1 VSEQAIHLGVL
12 ISAIAL
18 ASWVFA
24 AHPRNAASDARSPAQ
39 VSSAPLSP
47 LAVLPPSSA
56 FVLDAD
62 VARLEQAPLG
72 PFLAQRLFHL
82 GASDLSALCGFDPLT
97 RLARL
102 ALAVPAA
109 GEATQAQADDFGV
122 VATGRFSAAEISRC
136 ASAAITQRGGQAAFS
151 RLGSFETV
159 RDRKGSGGEV
169 AAKDGLLVVS
179 GGSYFRQLLDSAE
192 GNAPERDPADPRAAR
207 HSVLRRKLGS
217 GDIVATWLLS
227 PGWFARIS
235 GDNDARLSP
244 LSALQALG
252 ARVIV
257 GGDVRVSLLLES
269 ADLDGAKRVADLVH
283 DLRTSLESLA
293 LDPALR
299 TLARRIE
306 LRSSGRELDL
316 ALTLDRDEL
325 SAVLGA
331 LLGP

>member
-1 VSEQAIHLGVL
+1 MSEQAIHVGVL
-12 ISAIAL
+12 ISALAL
-18 ASWVFA
+18 AGWVFA
-24 AHPRNAASDARSPAQ
+24 AQPHSPATATR
-39 VSSAPLSP
+39 SAAQLSTEPLSP
-47 LAVLPPSSA
+47 LAVVPPGSA

-72 PFLAQRLFHL
+72 PFLAERLFHL
-82 GASDLSALCGFDPLT
+82 VPSDLSALCGFDPLT
-97 RLARL
+97 RLTRL
-102 ALAVPAA
+102 ALAVPGA
-109 GEATQAQADDFGV
+109 GEATEAQADDFGI
-122 VATGRFSAAEISRC
+122 VATGRFSAAEISHC
-136 ASAAITQRGGQAAFS
+136 ASAAITHRGGHAVSS

-159 RDRKGSGGEV
+159 RDLKGSGGEV

-192 GNAPERDPADPRAAR
+192 GNAPERDPADSRAAR
-207 HSVLRRKLGS
+207 HSALRRKLGS

-257 GGDVRVSLLLES
+257 GGDVRVSVLLVC
-269 ADLDGAKRVADLVH
+269 ADPDGAKRIADLIT
-283 DLRTSLESLA
+283 DMRTSLGSLA
-293 LDPALR
+293 LPP
-299 TLARRIE
+299 TLSELPRRIE
-306 LRSSGRELDL
+306 LRSSGSELFL
-316 ALTLDRDEL
+316 ALTLERDEL
-325 SAVLGA
+325 GSVLGA